1 MVKLDRQARS
11 DGKGFMTQLK
21 RRWNKAYEEYRFLDA
36 QCLRDNASR
45 FSKEQGVSSL
55 VLVRECSDAKMQLEV
70 RTPEVQEVKSD
81 T

>member
-45 FSKEQGVSSL
+45 FSKKQSVLNL
-55 VLVRECSDAKMQLEV
+55 VLVRELSDAKTQLEV
-70 RTPEVQEVKSD
+70 TAPEAQ
-81 T
+81 